1 MEKDLTVLSML
12 VWDKYGTLAR
22 ISSLFSRKGHNINNL
37 TASNTD
43 KPDQT
48 RITITVQGDET
59 EIRLILAQCHKLE
72 DVIDVSIMDTSVCV
86 MREIVL
92 IKIQA
97 EGETRGRLLEV
108 AQIYKASIVDLSLKT
123 MIVELTGKPKKIN
136 AFVKIMEEDF
146 NILEMCRTGS
156 TAMVRNTN
164 LEEIK

>member
-59 EIRLILAQCHKLE
+59 EITLILAQCQKLE

>member
-59 EIRLILAQCHKLE
+59 EIRLILAQCQKLE
-72 DVIDVSIMDTSVCV
+72 DVIEVSIMDTSVCV

-97 EGETRGRLLEV
+97 KGETRGRLLEV

-123 MIVELTGKPKKIN
+123 MIVELTGKPEKIN

>member
-59 EIRLILAQCHKLE
+59 EIRLILAQCQKLE

-92 IKIQA
+92 II
-97 EGETRGRLLEV
+97 LNYNHYHNIFSFYFL
-108 AQIYKASIVDLSLKT
+108 QICIS
-123 MIVELTGKPKKIN
+123 N
-136 AFVKIMEEDF
+136 H
-146 NILEMCRTGS
+146 CC
-156 TAMVRNTN
+156 
-164 LEEIK
+164 